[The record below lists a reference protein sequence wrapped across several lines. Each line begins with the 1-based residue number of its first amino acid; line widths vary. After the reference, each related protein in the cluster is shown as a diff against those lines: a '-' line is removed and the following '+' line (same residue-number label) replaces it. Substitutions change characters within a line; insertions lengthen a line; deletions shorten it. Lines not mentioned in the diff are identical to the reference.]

1 MESIDGELQGLLSQ
15 LAKWYMLEGNREKL
29 TDQSLRACSDMLGDS
44 ELLALQK
51 FINFLC
57 RVRTLSHQ
65 PTDAYRP
72 RSPATPIPR
81 HSNPFTPESSTHH
94 LEIEDE
100 AVQRQRASRQVFLAS
115 EIHLNPQGQQDQ
127 SRYMGYVEEIEDDNA
142 RAYNESKERA
152 PSLEA
157 LPNTAAINRNLD
169 GIIHTDARK
178 LGIAPGI
185 SSTLDQRQA
194 SSLTTD
200 PNPEAESNTESIDG
214 SDRANSLPGGTPEPL
229 SQTPTSSLAT
239 DPNSHTE
246 EAPVRD
252 SSEENI
258 NSAGD
263 AGSSSFNS
271 LLESPRE
278 SRIPRSE
285 DSFRA
290 GFTQFPAAFPVNQ
303 LASPAIL
310 HLDTPLP
317 KGPTALVSLAQVDI
331 SRLLLQKHD
340 TGYFVTTELG
350 FGINAMKEDILQSLE
365 GQSLGPCEI
374 EIPHPLY
381 DALQKCREDPDY
393 FLRQVG
399 VANSHQ
405 DSAKGAV
412 ARIFEKSFQITR
424 SAQLMPLYERLTLY
438 ALYNLVV
445 KKGYHDG
452 EHFRFGQLARLVQD
466 IKSELSDDDNL
477 EVGKLR
483 GAIQRLVLEG
493 KELSRIIRCHFNNNP
508 GYLMALP
515 VSLTAN
521 K

>member
-1 MESIDGELQGLLSQ
+1 MNFIDGELQDLLSQ
-15 LAKWYMLEGNREKL
+15 LAKWYMLKENREKL
-29 TDQSLRACSDMLGDS
+29 TDQSLGACSDMLGDP

-51 FINFLC
+51 FINTLC

-65 PTDAYRP
+65 PNDAYLL
-72 RSPATPIPR
+72 RSPATPITR
-81 HSNPFTPESSTHH
+81 HSNPYTPDSSTQH

-100 AVQRQRASRQVFLAS
+100 AVQRQRTS
-115 EIHLNPQGQQDQ
+115 PQ
-127 SRYMGYVEEIEDDNA
+127 
-142 RAYNESKERA
+142 
-152 PSLEA
+152 A

-169 GIIHTDARK
+169 GINHTVAWK
-178 LGIAPGI
+178 PGIAPGI
-185 SSTLDQRQA
+185 SSTLDQSQA
-194 SSLTTD
+194 SSLTPV
-200 PNPEAESNTESIDG
+200 PNSQVESNTEWIEVGDQ
-214 SDRANSLPGGTPEPL
+214 ANSLSEGTPSPL

-239 DPNSHTE
+239 NPDSHAE
-246 EAPVRD
+246 EAPVGE
-252 SSEENI
+252 SSEEI
-258 NSAGD
+258 IDSATD
-263 AGSSSFNS
+263 AGYSSFNS
-271 LLESPRE
+271 TLEHPCE

-290 GFTQFPAAFPVNQ
+290 GFTQFPAPCPVDQ

-310 HLDTPLP
+310 HSDTPLP

-331 SRLLLQKHD
+331 SRLLLQRHD

-350 FGINAMKEDILQSLE
+350 FGINAPKEKILQTLE

-381 DALQKCREDPDY
+381 DALQKCRENPDY
-393 FLRQVG
+393 FLHHVG
-399 VANSHQ
+399 IVNSHQ
-405 DSAKGAV
+405 ASAKGAV
-412 ARIFEKSFQITR
+412 ARIFEKSFQISR

-466 IKSELSDDDNL
+466 IKSELSDNDNF
-477 EVGKLR
+477 EDGKLR

>member
-29 TDQSLRACSDMLGDS
+29 TDQSLGACSDMLGDS

-51 FINFLC
+51 FVNILC
-57 RVRTLSHQ
+57 RVRNLSHQ

-81 HSNPFTPESSTHH
+81 YSNPYTPDSSTQH

-115 EIHLNPQGQQDQ
+115 EIHLNPPDQQDQ
-127 SRYMGYVEEIEDDNA
+127 SRYMAYVEEAEDENA
-142 RAYNESKERA
+142 WVHNESEERA
-152 PSLEA
+152 PSSQA
-157 LPNTAAINRNLD
+157 LPNTAAISRNLD
-169 GIIHTDARK
+169 EINHTDAWK

-185 SSTLDQRQA
+185 SSTLDQSQA

-200 PNPEAESNTESIDG
+200 PNPQVESNTEWIED
-214 SDRANSLPGGTPEPL
+214 SDQANNLSGGTPSPL

-258 NSAGD
+258 NYAGD
-263 AGSSSFNS
+263 AGYPSFNS
-271 LLESPRE
+271 TLESPRE

-290 GFTQFPAAFPVNQ
+290 GFTQFPAVFPVDQ

-310 HLDTPLP
+310 HSDTPLP
-317 KGPTALVSLAQVDI
+317 KGPTALVSLAQVDV

-350 FGINAMKEDILQSLE
+350 FGINAMKENILQTLE

-393 FLRQVG
+393 FLHQVG
-399 VANSHQ
+399 IVNSHQ
-405 DSAKGAV
+405 ASAKGAV
-412 ARIFEKSFQITR
+412 ARIFEKSFQISR

-466 IKSELSDDDNL
+466 IKSELSDDDSL
-477 EVGKLR
+477 EDGKLR